1 MEVDKGN
8 KETLLIIRLKQG
20 DYSAFEE
27 LYRLYSPRLYNFV
40 NSILFNKFQAED
52 ITQICFTKIWE
63 KKADLDI
70 SGNFAAYLYTIAR
83 NLVYLEVEHQI
94 RDAKY
99 LQSAQKTDTETT
111 STAEEEIDAQILYKD
126 IRKLLEEL
134 PQSRKKI
141 FLLSR
146 FKGYSNKEIA
156 TLLSISERTVE
167 TQIYRTLSFL
177 KKRLKDYFLL
187 IF

>member
-1 MEVDKGN
+1 MALENDN
-8 KETLLIIRLKQG
+8 KEIRLIFRLKQG

-40 NSILFNKFQAED
+40 NSILFNKSQAED

-70 SGNFAAYLYTIAR
+70 SGNFSAYLYTIAR
-83 NLVYLEVEHQI
+83 NQVYLEVDRQI

-99 LQSAQKTDTETT
+99 LQSVQKMEPEAT
-111 STAEEEIDAQILYKD
+111 STTEEEIDARILYQN
-126 IRKLLEEL
+126 ISKLLEEL
-134 PQSRKKI
+134 PQTRRNI
-141 FLLSR
+141 FRLSR

-156 TLLSISERTVE
+156 NQLSISERTVE

-177 KKRLKDYFLL
+177 KKRLKDYLLL